1 MLIIFKQ
8 IHCNKEQ
15 EPEMN
20 EYEVIVVGAGIAGL
34 GVAGLLAKNG
44 VKTLVLEKSKTPGGR
59 AKTREIPGGWRIDS
73 GTHCVGGGDKSAC
86 AQLLSK
92 VGKKIEWTRP
102 LEGMMLYDKGKW
114 LSTADYYNY
123 TEAELK
129 DLAAFY
135 ESFLN
140 MPEDEIDRLDN
151 VSLAR
156 YIKDNVHSPK
166 IAEYFSIIGMI
177 QTTLSKPEIVS
188 AGEFVAIFQEELK
201 LNRDTQEFSD
211 VKMPLGGIGK
221 MTTAQAAAAVEAG
234 AQIEYKAP
242 IKRVMAGKTG
252 DLTVRTDNAEYNAK
266 RVVMA
271 LPIWDMVKLF
281 CEDDEA
287 LPKGW
292 LAHMKA
298 LTDETSASIGFTL
311 GARKALFTEPVYL
324 SGWSIPGV
332 GLPLQIFL
340 QTNFDKTIA
349 PPDHMIAFIGA
360 CCEPWQARDEKFVKE
375 TWATF
380 WKTLQEMFPGLE
392 ENLLW
397 KYDGNMVGIDGL
409 GRSPGLTGKY
419 RPPVYMKEVPGL
431 YFAGDCYTGRGVG
444 MNSAANSAMLCSEKI
459 LSDMGK

>member
-1 MLIIFKQ
+1 
-8 IHCNKEQ
+8 
-15 EPEMN
+15 MN
-20 EYEVIVVGAGIAGL
+20 DFDVIVVGAGIAGL

-44 VKTLVLEKSKTPGGR
+44 VRTLVLEKSRTPGGR
-59 AKTREIPGGWRIDS
+59 AKTREVPGGWRLDS

-92 VGKKIEWTRP
+92 VGKKIEWSRP
-102 LEGMMLYDKGKW
+102 LEGMMLYDRGKW
-114 LSTADYYNY
+114 LSTADYYKY
-123 TEAELK
+123 TEQELK
-129 DLAAFY
+129 DLAALY
-135 ESFLN
+135 DSFRD
-140 MPEDEIDRLDN
+140 MPEAEIDSLDK
-151 VSLAR
+151 VSLAQF
-156 YIKDNVHSPK
+156 IKDRVRSPK

-201 LNRDTQEFSD
+201 LNNDTREFSD

-221 MTTAQAAAAVEAG
+221 MTTAQADAAVEAG
-234 AQIEYKAP
+234 AQIKYKAP
-242 IKRVMAGKTG
+242 VKRIITSKTG
-252 DLTVRTDNAEYNAK
+252 DIKVRTDEAEYSA
-266 RVVMA
+266 RRIVIA

-281 CEDDEA
+281 SSDDEA

-292 LAHMKA
+292 LAHMETLA
-298 LTDETSASIGFTL
+298 DETSASIGFTL
-311 GARKALFTEPVYL
+311 GASKALFTEPVYL

-340 QTNFDKTIA
+340 QTNFDDTLA
-349 PPDHMIAFIGA
+349 PPGHMIAFIGA
-360 CCEPWQARDEKFVKE
+360 CCEPWQARDEKFVRE
-375 TWATF
+375 TWAKF

-392 ENLLW
+392 ENVLW

-419 RPPVYMKEVPGL
+419 RPPVYMNEVPGL

-444 MNSAANSAMLCSEKI
+444 MNSAANSAMLCSKKI